1 MFTGIVTEKGIVDS
15 YDASSS
21 NVISVVITA
30 SEGFVENMELGASV
44 SVEGVCLTVIEI
56 ISNSKMKFEII
67 PETINIT
74 SLSDVLNKGKNVNLE
89 RSLKVGDEIGGHI
102 LSGHICS
109 TAEILERIETG
120 DCIDIL
126 LEINSEWMRYVLPK
140 GYIALDGISLT
151 VGSTNTEKCTCWV
164 HLIPETLSRT
174 TISDK
179 SVGNLINVE
188 IDNQTQAI
196 IDTVERIMTTE
207 KGV

>member
-1 MFTGIVTEKGIVDS
+1 M
-15 YDASSS
+15 
-21 NVISVVITA
+21 
-30 SEGFVENMELGASV
+30 
-44 SVEGVCLTVIEI
+44 
-56 ISNSKMKFEII
+56 
-67 PETINIT
+67 
-74 SLSDVLNKGKNVNLE
+74 
-89 RSLKVGDEIGGHI
+89 KVGDEIGGHI

>member
-1 MFTGIVTEKGIVDS
+1 MFTGIVTEKGKIDTYDTSTGNVVSIIVA
-15 YDASSS
+15 AS
-21 NVISVVITA
+21 VDFL
-30 SEGFVENMELGASV
+30 EGLELGASV
-44 SVEGVCLTVIEI
+44 SVEGVCLTVVEI

-67 PETINIT
+67 PETINTT
-74 SLSDVLNKGKNVNLE
+74 SLSNVLNKGYMVNLE

-109 TAEILERIETG
+109 TAAILERVESG
-120 DCIDIL
+120 DSIDIL
-126 LEINSEWMRYVLPK
+126 LEINPKWMRYVLPK

-151 VGSTNTEKCTCWV
+151 VGSTNNEESTCWV

-174 TISDK
+174 TIADK
-179 SVGNLINVE
+179 SVGDLINVE

>member
-1 MFTGIVTEKGIVDS
+1 MFTGIVTEKGRVDN
-15 YDASSS
+15 YDTSSN
-21 NVISVVITA
+21 NVISIIITA
-30 SEGFVENMELGASV
+30 SEYFVEDLELGASV
-44 SVEGVCLTVIEI
+44 SVEGVCLTVVGI

-67 PETINIT
+67 PETINTT
-74 SLSDVLNKGKNVNLE
+74 SLSDVLSNGNMVNLE
-89 RSLKVGDEIGGHI
+89 RSLKMGDEIGGHI

-109 TAEILERIETG
+109 TAEIIERVETG
-120 DCIDIL
+120 DSIDIL
-126 LEINSEWMRYVLPK
+126 LEINSEWMKYVLPK

-174 TISDK
+174 TIADK
-179 SVGNLINVE
+179 SVGDLINVE

-196 IDTVERIMTTE
+196 IDTVERIMTTG